1 MERRNEDFVSY
12 ILQKT
17 AKNLKKRMLVNRNN
31 FFMKLQVIFYLE
43 QKSREKCIIVKFL
56 AQLSMNVV
64 TYYIKRETSNGT
76 EIRVA

>member
-31 FFMKLQVIFYLE
+31 FFMKLQVIYYLE

-64 TYYIKRETSNGT
+64 TCYIKRETSNGI